1 MCPRSTPV
9 MCLQCSSAAEMPLLL
24 RRVIEQGR
32 FIFLLFDAPGSMV
45 LLCQVSKKPVKPRAF
60 IHEQQD
66 KRDWSRKGKLC
77 HRKGSF
83 QIRQKLSGGR
93 QLHWENLSLS
103 GRAFYCRN
111 RRVSIPEENKQ
122 MASESKN
129 LVNDIYAKD
138 FSKKAKL
145 HLKQRREEGSY
156 VGDPPPHGYQAQ
168 WNEKK
173 HVLAPDENT

>member
-66 KRDWSRKGKLC
+66 MEL
-77 HRKGSF
+77 
-83 QIRQKLSGGR
+83 
-93 QLHWENLSLS
+93 
-103 GRAFYCRN
+103 Y
-111 RRVSIPEENKQ
+111 
-122 MASESKN
+122 
-129 LVNDIYAKD
+129 DIYVDDGFAEIIW
-138 FSKKAKL
+138 
-145 HLKQRREEGSY
+145 R
-156 VGDPPPHGYQAQ
+156 QAITLRKSFPF
-168 WNEKK
+168 WAC
-173 HVLAPDENT
+173 VLLP